1 MKLWSRVWC
10 LVFLTHGVYALPCH
24 LFSMFMLSCA
34 SAVHSQYAFDTLC
47 SLTRCV
53 SLFSFVFFLKKS
65 LVFEAAIYA
74 NKDVYKIA
82 LTCCFCT
89 STGIQKSVVAD
100 LAAACT
106 TQCRAVAVGGRFR
119 TQVTRRPATIYWI
132 VMTRLGTP
140 FYLITMPRACRL
152 AGPRRRGGQARQTT
166 RSR

>member
-1 MKLWSRVWC
+1 M
-10 LVFLTHGVYALPCH
+10 
-24 LFSMFMLSCA
+24 
-34 SAVHSQYAFDTLC
+34 
-47 SLTRCV
+47 
-53 SLFSFVFFLKKS
+53 
-65 LVFEAAIYA
+65 
-74 NKDVYKIA
+74 
-82 LTCCFCT
+82 
-89 STGIQKSVVAD
+89 AD

-106 TQCRAVAVGGRFR
+106 MQYRAVAVGGRFR